1 MNDTETRTT
10 FNNAEEG
17 EIAQINNLLQNQ
29 NAIGLVQAALAKQRS
44 QPSLESCETCG
55 EDIPEARRIAVP
67 GCTQCITCKEI
78 AERRV

>member
-1 MNDTETRTT
+1 MNDTETLTT

-44 QPSLESCETCG
+44 QPSLEFCETCG
-55 EDIPEARRIAVP
+55 EDIPEARRVAVP